1 MIYLFNK
8 SSVSYKRI
16 TTPLILGA
24 ASFITITSLTL
35 YNLGKVVAFKQSRE
49 EILSGITDY
58 ERGLL
63 IRSLDEFTESK
74 LIDEIS
80 RLNFKFP
87 HIVLAQAKL
96 ETGNFSSKIF
106 HENNNLFGMKEAKV
120 RINLARTTQYNHAY
134 YDSWRESIYDYSLY
148 CATYLHKLKTESE
161 YYEYISKTYAEDP
174 EYINKLQRI
183 VEKERLK
190 ELF

>member
-8 SSVSYKRI
+8 SKISYKEI
-16 TTPLILGA
+16 TRPLVLMFVSFTLIL
-24 ASFITITSLTL
+24 SLTL
-35 YNLGKVVAFKQSRE
+35 YNLGKLVAFKQSKE

-58 ERGLL
+58 ERGL
-63 IRSLDEFTESK
+63 IIKSLDEFTEAK
-74 LIDEIS
+74 LIQELS

-96 ETGNFSSKIF
+96 ETGNFTSKIF
-106 HENNNLFGMKEAKV
+106 LENNNLFGMKEAKV

-148 CATYLHKLKTESE
+148 CATYLHKLKSESE
-161 YYEYISKTYAEDP
+161 YYEYISNTYAEDP
-174 EYINKLQRI
+174 NYIVKLQQI
-183 VEKERLK
+183 VEKEKLK
-190 ELF
+190 DIF